1 MGLYGDILRAADG
14 SIFTFDK
21 IIEFK
26 DLGFQKEETE
36 VDGEKATSTEEEID
50 EETKTDEKKATP
62 TEEEI
67 DNAVSS
73 QAAIDNIFLGRFVLL
88 TEKLWVY
95 VKTHDGDKYTYTKIA
110 KLHSLN
116 SLDEEN
122 TDEWIEIEDL
132 KTDPYLYHAD
142 AGPEIMITEGE
153 KQFKITN
160 GDKRYYNNGTT
171 LESTENK
178 KLPLNFTYY
187 DKKGHA
193 YKSENIQERDK
204 VYYNSE
210 KDFTLILNGGGF
222 LGKYLTPEENNN

>member
-36 VDGEKATSTEEEID
+36 AGGENTTLAEEEID

-73 QAAIDNIFLGRFVLL
+73 QAITDGIFLGRFVLL

-116 SLDEEN
+116 SLNEEN

-142 AGPEIMITEGE
+142 AGPEIIITEDE
-153 KQFKITN
+153 KQTTITN
-160 GDKRYYNNGTT
+160 GDKRYYNSGTSF
-171 LESTENK
+171 ENEGNK

>member
-36 VDGEKATSTEEEID
+36 AGGENTTLAEEEID

-73 QAAIDNIFLGRFVLL
+73 QAITDGIFLGRFVLL

-116 SLDEEN
+116 SLNEEN

-160 GDKRYYNNGTT
+160 EDKRYYNSGTSF
-171 LESTENK
+171 ENEGNK
-178 KLPLNFTYY
+178 KSVLNFIYY

-193 YKSENIQERDK
+193 YKYEPIEEKRDEP
-204 VYYNSE
+204 YFNGE
-210 KDFTLILNGGGF
+210 KDFTLVLNGGGF
-222 LGKYLTPEENNN
+222 LEKYLT

>member
-26 DLGFQKEETE
+26 DLGLQKEETE
-36 VDGEKATSTEEEID
+36 VNGEKAASTEEEID

-95 VKTHDGDKYTYTKIA
+95 VKTHDGSKYTYTKIA

-116 SLDEEN
+116 SLNEEN
-122 TDEWIEIEDL
+122 TDEWIEIEDS
-132 KTDPYLYHAD
+132 KAGPYLYHAE
-142 AGPEIMITEGE
+142 AGPEIIISEND
-153 KQFKITN
+153 KITN
-160 GDKRYYNNGTT
+160 EDKRYYNTGTSF
-171 LESTENK
+171 ENEGNK
-178 KLPLNFTYY
+178 KSVLNFIYY
-187 DKKGHA
+187 DQKGHA
-193 YKSENIQERDK
+193 YKYEPIE
-204 VYYNSE
+204 E
-210 KDFTLILNGGGF
+210 KPKPYFNGETEFTLVLNGGGF
-222 LGKYLTPEENNN
+222 LGKYLT

>member
-26 DLGFQKEETE
+26 DLGLQKEETE
-36 VDGEKATSTEEEID
+36 VDGEKATFAEEEID
-50 EETKTDEKKATP
+50 EETKVDGKKASP

-73 QAAIDNIFLGRFVLL
+73 QAITDGIFLGRFVLL

-95 VKTHDGDKYTYTKIA
+95 VKTHDGTKYTYTKIA

-132 KTDPYLYHAD
+132 EIGPYLYHAE
-142 AGPEIMITEGE
+142 AGPEIIISEND
-153 KQFKITN
+153 KITN
-160 GDKRYYNNGTT
+160 EDKRYYNIGTSF
-171 LESTENK
+171 ENEGNK
-178 KLPLNFTYY
+178 KSVLNFIYY

-193 YKSENIQERDK
+193 YKYEPIEEKRDEP
-204 VYYNSE
+204 YFNGE
-210 KDFTLILNGGGF
+210 KDFTLVLNGGGF
-222 LGKYLTPEENNN
+222 LGKYLT

>member
-26 DLGFQKEETE
+26 DLGFQKEETK
-36 VDGEKATSTEEEID
+36 VDGE
-50 EETKTDEKKATP
+50 KATP

-116 SLDEEN
+116 SLNEEN
-122 TDEWIEIEDL
+122 TDEWIEIEESEAG
-132 KTDPYLYHAD
+132 PYLYHAE
-142 AGPEIMITEGE
+142 AGPEIIISENE

-160 GDKRYYNNGTT
+160 EDKRYYNTGTSF
-171 LESTENK
+171 ENEGNK
-178 KLPLNFTYY
+178 KSVLNFIYY
-187 DKKGHA
+187 DQKGHA
-193 YKSENIQERDK
+193 YKYEPIEEKPRSYFNGEN
-204 VYYNSE
+204 
-210 KDFTLILNGGGF
+210 DFTLILNGGGF
-222 LGKYLTPEENNN
+222 LGKYLT

>member
-26 DLGFQKEETE
+26 DLGFQKEETK
-36 VDGEKATSTEEEID
+36 VDG
-50 EETKTDEKKATP
+50 KKASP

-67 DNAVSS
+67 DSRVSS

-116 SLDEEN
+116 SLNEEN

-142 AGPEIMITEGE
+142 AGPEIMISEND
-153 KQFKITN
+153 KITN
-160 GDKRYYNNGTT
+160 EDKRYYNIGTSF
-171 LESTENK
+171 ENEGNK
-178 KLPLNFTYY
+178 KSVLNFIYY

-193 YKSENIQERDK
+193 YKYEPIEEKRDEP
-204 VYYNSE
+204 YFNGE
-210 KDFTLILNGGGF
+210 KDFTLVLNGGGF
-222 LGKYLTPEENNN
+222 LGKYLT

>member
-36 VDGEKATSTEEEID
+36 AGGEKATSTEEEID

-95 VKTHDGDKYTYTKIA
+95 VKTHDGSKYTYTKIA

-116 SLDEEN
+116 SLNEEN
-122 TDEWIEIEDL
+122 TDEWIEIEDS
-132 KTDPYLYHAD
+132 KAGPYLYHAE
-142 AGPEIMITEGE
+142 AGPEIIISEND
-153 KQFKITN
+153 KITN
-160 GDKRYYNNGTT
+160 EDKRYYNTGTSF
-171 LESTENK
+171 ENEGNK
-178 KLPLNFTYY
+178 KSVLNFIYY

-193 YKSENIQERDK
+193 YKYEPIEEKRDEP
-204 VYYNSE
+204 YFNGE
-210 KDFTLILNGGGF
+210 KDFTLVLNGGGF
-222 LGKYLTPEENNN
+222 LGKYLT

>member
-36 VDGEKATSTEEEID
+36 AGGENTTLAEEEID

-116 SLDEEN
+116 SLNEEN

-132 KTDPYLYHAD
+132 KTDPCLYHAD
-142 AGPEIMITEGE
+142 AGPEIIITEDE
-153 KQFKITN
+153 KQTTITN
-160 GDKRYYNNGTT
+160 GDKRYYNSGTSF
-171 LESTENK
+171 ENEGNK